1 MRVESEL
8 KRENTNFKGFYMDF
22 PYPQK
27 IRKMMMNPTKI
38 MAQVLEKP
46 IGEE

>member
-8 KRENTNFKGFYMDF
+8 KRENPNFKGFYMDV

-27 IRKMMMNPTKI
+27 IRKMMINPTKI
-38 MAQVLEKP
+38 MAQMPKKP